1 MSVQKYWMMRI
12 NSKFLLLKYYI
23 FIYKIIMDINN
34 RIKKKVFYVSYTI
47 NKYNLLNESYNTQY
61 QSRTF

>member
-1 MSVQKYWMMRI
+1 MMRI

>member
-1 MSVQKYWMMRI
+1 MMRI

-34 RIKKKVFYVSYTI
+34 RIKKKSFLCIVY
-47 NKYNLLNESYNTQY
+47 NKQI
-61 QSRTF
+61 QFVK